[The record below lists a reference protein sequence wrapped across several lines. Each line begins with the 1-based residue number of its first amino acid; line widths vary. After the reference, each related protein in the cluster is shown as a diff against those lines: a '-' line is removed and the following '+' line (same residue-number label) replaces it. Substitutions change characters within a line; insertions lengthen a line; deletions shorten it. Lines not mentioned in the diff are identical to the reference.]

1 MRKKFD
7 HHPISKAR
15 LMRTATSVKDSNLS
29 MINVKAPRMMLKAML
44 AFCNEKHIHNKDGW
58 TTKWRMIWIG
68 FWFRL
73 NCWFY
78 RPHKT
83 LKTVL
88 GIKLTLPHPTCEM
101 TPNWTSPLRYA
112 GPTNKAG
119 MAKVASNQKRALV
132 ALVMISWLG
141 GLLAN
146 MQIWRRL
153 EKDNVAE
160 RKYLHHAFEF
170 EADRQILE

>member
-44 AFCNEKHIHNKDGW
+44 AFCKKKHTQQRWLNNEMNND
-58 TTKWRMIWIG
+58 MN
-68 FWFRL
+68 RL
-73 NCWFY
+73 LIQIELLIY
-78 RPHKT
+78 LPHKT
-83 LKTVL
+83 LKTIL
-88 GIKLTLPHPTCEM
+88 AIKLNLPHPTCEM

-119 MAKVASNQKRALV
+119 MAKVASNQKKTH
-132 ALVMISWLG
+132 LVMISWLG

-153 EKDNVAE
+153 EKDKVA
-160 RKYLHHAFEF
+160 A
-170 EADRQILE
+170 